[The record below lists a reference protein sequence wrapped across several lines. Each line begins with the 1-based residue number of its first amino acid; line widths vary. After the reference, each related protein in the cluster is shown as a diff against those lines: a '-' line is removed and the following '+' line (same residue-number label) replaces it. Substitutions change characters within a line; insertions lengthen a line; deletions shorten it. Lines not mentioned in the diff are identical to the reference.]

1 MGLSRKQFV
10 VLVAAGVC
18 AVALACAGTA
28 SASLTSMIR
37 DCTDNGSLQGNYSAG
52 QLRDAIPQVPTDTD
66 EYYYCSDLF
75 RQALLNNSSRNHLKD
90 GEGSGAD
97 AKAANDAL
105 TTREQRRRIR
115 AKVEKATRLGPS
127 GATGREGTDSNFE
140 PLATS
145 TAAPGT
151 PTSLI
156 FAALALLLVAVADLS
171 GRLGASSRLKK
182 LVSGS
187 RGRDGG

>member
-1 MGLSRKQFV
+1 MNWSRTKLLSF
-10 VLVAAGVC
+10 VAAGAC
-18 AVALACAGTA
+18 AVALAFAGTA

-37 DCTDNGSLQGNYSAG
+37 DCTDDGSLQGNYSAG
-52 QLRDAIPQVPTDTD
+52 QLQNAIPQVPTDTD

-75 RQALLNNSSRNHLKD
+75 RQALLNNSTRSHHKNGND
-90 GEGSGAD
+90 SGAD
-97 AKAANDAL
+97 VKAASEAL

-115 AKVEKATRLGPS
+115 AKVDKAAHLGPS
-127 GATGREGTDSNFE
+127 GATGQDGSGSNYE

-151 PTSLI
+151 PVSLI
-156 FAALALLLVAVADLS
+156 LAALGLLLVAIADLS
-171 GRLGASSRLKK
+171 GRLGAPSRLKN

-187 RGRDGG
+187 RGRDDG